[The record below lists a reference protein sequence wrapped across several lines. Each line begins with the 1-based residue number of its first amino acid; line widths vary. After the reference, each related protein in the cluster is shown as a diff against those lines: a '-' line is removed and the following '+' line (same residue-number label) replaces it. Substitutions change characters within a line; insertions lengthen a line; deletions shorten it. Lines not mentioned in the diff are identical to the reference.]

1 MKASK
6 LIGLLEKAVNKYGN
20 IEVKAYSQDYA
31 QDVTQE
37 CEAYDFKLRVL
48 DEQGGLP
55 GESLEE
61 EEHKASAPFAVLFYN
76 D

>member
-6 LIGLLEKAVNKYGN
+6 LLHLLEKAINKYGD

-31 QDVTQE
+31 HDITE
-37 CEAYDFKLRVL
+37 EGEAHDFKLRVL
-48 DEQGGLP
+48 DEQGELP

-61 EEHKASAPFAVLFYN
+61 EERKAFAPFAVLFY